1 MHIIAEYVFTKSVDT
16 LPTFNSG
23 YTYTYTDVDNGDE
36 TITRTITSDTLPSS
50 ISFSEKTGLVSLSYL
65 DTSNVTSMYRIFYEG
80 ERL

>member
-36 TITRTITSDTLPSS
+36 TITRT
-50 ISFSEKTGLVSLSYL
+50 KTN
-65 DTSNVTSMYRIFYEG
+65 TTR
-80 ERL
+80 